1 MANYVVKFPRS
12 VEVMQKEL
20 EERIKEGYPHWTPRA
35 YISCEINIDL
45 FILAVLDCENSGIM
59 IRKTMEAL
67 VLLAP
72 WKHRKSRM
80 LKLL

>member
-20 EERIKEGYPHWTPRA
+20 EERIKEGYPNWTPRA

-45 FILAVLDCENSGIM
+45 FILAVLDCD
-59 IRKTMEAL
+59 T
-67 VLLAP
+67 
-72 WKHRKSRM
+72 
-80 LKLL
+80 